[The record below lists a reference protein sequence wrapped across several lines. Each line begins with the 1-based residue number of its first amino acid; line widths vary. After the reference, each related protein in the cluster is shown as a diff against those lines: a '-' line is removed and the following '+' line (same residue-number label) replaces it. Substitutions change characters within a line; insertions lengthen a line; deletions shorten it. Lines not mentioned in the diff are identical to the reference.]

1 MSSPFIGEIRMFGC
15 NFNPRGW
22 NFCNGQLISIAQNTA
37 LFSLLGTQYGGN
49 GTTTFGL
56 PNLQGRTPFNQGQGP
71 GLTSRVIGES
81 GGVENVTLLQ
91 TEMPAHTHAAT
102 TAASAPCK
110 NSVGNSDTPAG
121 CFPAASPAE
130 VFSATSNGS
139 MGAMTVTP
147 NLAASGGGQPHSNLP
162 PYLCLNFCIAVQG
175 IFPSRN

>member
-15 NFNPRGW
+15 NFAPRGW
-22 NFCNGQLISIAQNTA
+22 NFCSGQLISIAQNTA

-49 GTTTFGL
+49 GTTTFAL
-56 PNLQGRTPFNQGQGP
+56 PNLQGRTPFNQGNGP
-71 GLTSRVIGES
+71 GLTPRVIGEL

-91 TEMPAHTHAAT
+91 TEMPSHTHVAT

-110 NSVGNSDTPAG
+110 NSAGNSDTPTG
-121 CFPAASPAE
+121 CFPSAGPAE
-130 VFSATSNGS
+130 VFSGTSNGS

-147 NLAASGGGQPHSNLP
+147 TLAASGGNQPHDNLP